1 MSECVIVALPSE
13 AHRVNKISSEK
24 IAHMTLLYLGELPED
39 ADVANI
45 TEYVQHAASMFHPFY
60 AHVERRGVLGKDN
73 ADVLF
78 FYKQELSHVE
88 EFRATLLQND
98 QIKIAYD
105 LAEQYPS
112 WTPHVTLGYPDAP
125 ARKLPESG
133 IYPSSGDFGQWDY
146 VEFDRIAIWFG
157 DFDGPEFRLEEDRSL
172 MTQKEEVLDFLAHYG
187 VKGMKWGVRKD
198 GRPRAQAR
206 AEKKDRAWTSNA
218 QAAFNKVAQA
228 AGTQMNKEVLPKI
241 NEKYVVEGKGIPKA
255 KFDAYTKEVQ
265 SAYAELLDM
274 HMTNRIGRS
283 PSGKHELK
291 WHTEHPDT
299 KLPWAELVYTEKT
312 LGHTE
317 TEELIVGLVK
327 NADGTVTL
335 KVVPRDDPEELIA
348 DTKEVEHTMTNDID
362 DFLAHYGVKGMK
374 WGVRRDRGSSGSSS
388 KGRANASD
396 ASSKPKK
403 PAKRKEDL
411 SRYSDDKLASKLSEK
426 KGLDALSDAELSRL
440 TKRMQLEQS
449 YRELS
454 AKRPREKSKGEK
466 FLQGAKILGQSAN
479 QITEFINSPAGKKI
493 AEIAKKKAT
502 KK

>member
-1 MSECVIVALPSE
+1 MSECVIVALPTE
-13 AHRVNKISSEK
+13 AHRINKISSEK
-24 IAHMTLLYLGELPED
+24 MAHMTLIYLGELSED
-39 ADVANI
+39 VDTANI
-45 TEYVQHAASMFHPFY
+45 AEYVQHAASMFRPFY
-60 AHVERRGVLGKDN
+60 ASVERRGVLGKDN

-78 FYKQELSHVE
+78 FDKQELSHVE

-98 QIKIAYD
+98 QIKTAYD
-105 LAEQYPS
+105 LADQYPS

-125 ARKLPESG
+125 ARQLPA
-133 IYPSSGDFGQWDY
+133 PSVYSPSGDLGRGEY

-157 DFDGPEFRLEEDRSL
+157 DFDGPEFRLEADRSPL
-172 MTQKEEVLDFLAHYG
+172 IQKEEALDFLAHYG
-187 VKGMKWGVRKD
+187 VKGMKWGVRRD
-198 GRPRAQAR
+198 GPPRAQAR
-206 AEKKDRAWTSNA
+206 AEKKDRAWTSDA
-218 QAAFNKVAQA
+218 KAAFNKVAQA

-265 SAYAELLDM
+265 SAYADLLDM
-274 HMTNRIGRS
+274 HMANRIGRS

-312 LGHTE
+312 LGHAE

-327 NADGTVTL
+327 NVDGTVTL
-335 KVVPRDDPEELIA
+335 KVVAHDKLKASIT
-348 DTKEVEHTMTNDID
+348 DTEEVEHAMTDDID

-374 WGVRRDRGSSGSSS
+374 WGVRRNRGSSGSPS
-388 KGRANASD
+388 KGQANASD

-403 PAKRKEDL
+403 PIKRQENL
-411 SRYSDDKLASKLSEK
+411 SRYSDDKLASKISEK
-426 KGLDALSDAELSRL
+426 KGLDALSDAELSKL

-454 AKRPREKSKGEK
+454 AKRPMEKSKAEK
-466 FLQGAKILGQSAN
+466 FLTGAKILGQSAN
-479 QITEFINSPAGKKI
+479 QLTEFINSPAGKKLG
-493 AEIAKKKAT
+493 ELAKKKAA

>member
-1 MSECVIVALPSE
+1 MNECVIVALPSE
-13 AHRVNKISSEK
+13 EHRINKISSEK
-24 IAHMTLLYLGELPED
+24 IAHMTLLYLGELS
-39 ADVANI
+39 ADTDTANI
-45 TEYVQHAASMFHPFY
+45 AEYVQHAASMFRPFY
-60 AHVERRGVLGKDN
+60 ASVERRGVLGKDN

-78 FYKQELSHVE
+78 FNKQELSHVE

-98 QIKIAYD
+98 QIKTAYD
-105 LAEQYPS
+105 LADQYPS

-125 ARKLPESG
+125 ARQLPA
-133 IYPSSGDFGQWDY
+133 PSVYSPSGDLGRDEY

-157 DFDGPEFRLEEDRSL
+157 DFDGPEFRLEADRSPL
-172 MTQKEEVLDFLAHYG
+172 IQKEEALDFLAHYG
-187 VKGMKWGVRKD
+187 VKGMKWGVRRD
-198 GRPRAQAR
+198 GPPRAQAR
-206 AEKKDRAWTSNA
+206 AEKKDRAWTSDA
-218 QAAFNKVAQA
+218 KAAFNKVAQA

-265 SAYAELLDM
+265 SAYADLLDM
-274 HMTNRIGRS
+274 HMANRIGRS

-312 LGHTE
+312 LGHAE

-327 NADGTVTL
+327 NVDGTVTL
-335 KVVPRDDPEELIA
+335 KVVAHDKLKASIT
-348 DTKEVEHTMTNDID
+348 DTEGVEHAMTDDID

-374 WGVRRDRGSSGSSS
+374 WGVRRNRGSSGSPS
-388 KGRANASD
+388 KGQANASD

-403 PAKRKEDL
+403 PIKRQENL
-411 SRYSDDKLASKLSEK
+411 SRYSDDKLASKISEK
-426 KGLDALSDAELSRL
+426 KGLDALSDAELSKL

-454 AKRPREKSKGEK
+454 AKRPMEKSKAEK
-466 FLQGAKILGQSAN
+466 FLTGAKILGQSAN
-479 QITEFINSPAGKKI
+479 QLTEFINSPAGKKLG
-493 AEIAKKKAT
+493 ELAKKKAA